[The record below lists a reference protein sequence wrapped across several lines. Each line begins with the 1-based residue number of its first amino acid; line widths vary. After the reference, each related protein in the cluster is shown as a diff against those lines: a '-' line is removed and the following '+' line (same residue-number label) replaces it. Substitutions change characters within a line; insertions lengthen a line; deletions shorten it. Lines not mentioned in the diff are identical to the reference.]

1 MTIFNSK
8 LDDPHNFV
16 PAVKVN
22 CVKSLIMSHHASLRK
37 SKENEVKSPAPVVSI
52 RKAGEKKG
60 KQHDSIPI
68 AKFKGE
74 LPLFHNE
81 RIFKPK
87 KHDPL

>member
-1 MTIFNSK
+1 MTIFNSR
-8 LDDPHNFV
+8 LDHPHKFV
-16 PAVKVN
+16 PAVKIN

-37 SKENEVKSPAPVVSI
+37 SKENEVKSPAPVVPL

-60 KQHDSIPI
+60 KQHESVHKN
-68 AKFKGE
+68 KFEEE